1 MKINLIRDRLFRTVV
16 RSCFALAV
24 IGISD
29 QTAAANGHESRAA
42 FQQSII
48 KGKVVDAEGKPLVG
62 ATIKVKGT
70 TVYAIADK
78 DGAYSIQAQP
88 QSVLVISSIGFATQ
102 EIVAGNRAVINITLL
117 EDVGRLGEV
126 VVTGY
131 QTVNKRQFTG
141 AASTIKAT
149 DAKREGINDV
159 SRMLEGQVAG
169 VSVQNVSG
177 TFGAAPKIRIR
188 GATSISGDNKPLWV
202 VDGIILED
210 VVNVSNEQLSTGDP
224 STLIGSS
231 VAGLN
236 PDDIESFEILK
247 DAAATSLYG
256 ARAMNGVIVIT
267 TKKGKIGVS
276 KVSYTGNFST
286 YLKPSYSQF
295 NIMNSYDQVSM
306 YAEMERKGW
315 LNFGATSRFPN
326 GGIYVKMADMIN
338 EYNESNGKFGL
349 KNNPESRR
357 AFLERYAN
365 ANTNWFDVLFRNSF
379 MQEHALSISNGTDK
393 AQLYVSTSYLNDSGW
408 TIADHVERFTGNVR
422 ATFTPNDKLSYGLI
436 TQGSVRNQKAPGTL
450 GRVSDPVT
458 GQYNRDF
465 DINPFS
471 YALNTSRALTAYDE
485 NGKPEYFRRNFAPF
499 NILNELENNS
509 INLNFLDFKV
519 QGELKYNIFKNLKY
533 AFEGAYRYAK
543 TNQEHSIKENSNMPM
558 AYRAAGD
565 ATIRAANKFLYRDP
579 ENPEAEPI
587 VVLPYGGFYNTNDNY
602 LKSYN
607 LRNSLEFNERFKEDH
622 QLRVYA
628 FTELR
633 YADRQFKNFNGYG
646 YQFDKGGIPYL
657 DPNFVKMIV
666 EGNSDYYGMER
677 RFDRFLAYGLNAGY
691 TFKDKYNVAGTV
703 RYDGSN
709 LMGKTRTARWLPT
722 WNVSGSWNVDGEDFF
737 KKQTFLNRATVRA
750 SYGLTASSGPAT
762 NSSVVLLNAATKRPY
777 LSERESAIDIINL
790 ENSEL
795 TWEKL
800 YKTNIGFDVAFAD
813 NKVTLSMDY
822 YKHKSY
828 DLIGLIRTGG
838 IGGEA
843 VKLANYADMD
853 ANGIEFTLGTKILDQ
868 SKLKWNTQL
877 NFAFNKSKITKLK
890 NEPNIWS
897 LIGPE
902 GGAKEGYPQRGL
914 FSLKYEGL
922 NQENGTPQ
930 FLNEDGKIS
939 DAVYLQSLKTEHLV
953 YEGSIDPKLTGGF
966 FNNIGYG
973 NFKLSAL
980 LTFSTGNVIRLNPA
994 FNNSYSDLDAAPEEF
1009 ISRWE
1014 LYGEN
1019 ATPSILDK
1027 RQEGRLVNS
1036 FPYNNYNY
1044 STQRVAKGD
1053 FIRLKQVN
1061 LSYDVPSKLASKL
1074 KLANCSLS
1082 LVANNLWL
1090 IYSDKALNGQD
1101 PEFFSSGG
1109 VAMPI
1114 PKQFTLSLK
1123 VGL

>member
-1 MKINLIRDRLFRTVV
+1 MKINLIRDHLYKVMI
-16 RSCFALAV
+16 RSCFLLAL
-24 IGISD
+24 IGVCCQSM
-29 QTAAANGHESRAA
+29 AANTAVHWRGSM
-42 FQQSII
+42 QQLI
-48 KGKVVDAEGKPLVG
+48 KGRVTDAQGLPLTG
-62 ATIKVKGT
+62 ATVNIKGT
-70 TVYAIADK
+70 KIFAVTDK
-78 DGAYSIQAQP
+78 DGHYSIAA
-88 QSVLVISSIGFATQ
+88 SDNAILIIRSIGFTTQ
-102 EIVAGNRAVINITLL
+102 ETTVGNRSTINITLL
-117 EDVGRLGEV
+117 EDVGKLGEV

-131 QTVNKRQFTG
+131 QTVKKRQFTG
-141 AASTIKAT
+141 ASTTIKAA
-149 DAKREGINDV
+149 DAKRDGITDV

-256 ARAMNGVIVIT
+256 ARAMNGVIVIS
-267 TKKGKIGVS
+267 TKKGKIGTS
-276 KVSYTGNFST
+276 KVSYTGNLST
-286 YLKPSYSQF
+286 YLKPSYDQF

-315 LNFGATSRFPN
+315 LNFGATSRFSN
-326 GGIYVKMADMIN
+326 GGIYVKMADLIN
-338 EYNESNGKFGL
+338 QYDESKGQFGI
-349 KNNPESRR
+349 KNDPLSRR

-365 ANTNWFDVLFRNSF
+365 ANTNWFDVLFKNSL
-379 MQEHALSISNGTDK
+379 MQEHAVSVSNGTEK
-393 AQLYVSTSYLNDSGW
+393 AQLYVSSSYLKDNGW
-408 TIADHVERFTGNVR
+408 TVGDEVERFTGNVR
-422 ATFTPNDKLSYGLI
+422 ATFTPNERLSYGFI
-436 TQGSVRNQKAPGTL
+436 TQGSVRNQRAPGSL
-450 GRVSDPVT
+450 GRVSDPVS

-485 NGKPEYFRRNFAPF
+485 QGNLEYFRRNFAPF

-519 QGELKYNIFKNLKY
+519 QGDLKYNFLKNLKY

-543 TNQEHSIKENSNMPM
+543 TNQEHSITEHSNMPM
-558 AYRAAGD
+558 AYRADGD

-587 VVLPYGGFYNTNDNY
+587 VVLPYGGFYNTNSTY

-607 LRNSLEFNERFKEDH
+607 LRNSLEFSERFNDVH
-622 QLRVYA
+622 QLRVYG
-628 FTELR
+628 FSELR
-633 YADRQFKNFNGYG
+633 YADRQFTDFNGYG

-666 EGNSDYYGMER
+666 EGNSNYYSMER
-677 RFDRFLAYGLNAGY
+677 RYDRFLAYGVNGGY
-691 TFKDKYNVAGTV
+691 TYKDRYNVAGTL

-722 WNVSGSWNVDGEDFF
+722 WNLSGSWNIDGETFF
-737 KKQTFLNRATVRA
+737 QKQKFLTRATLRA

-777 LSERESAIDIINL
+777 LSERESAISIMNL

-800 YKTNIGFDVAFAD
+800 YKTNIGFDVSMA
-813 NKVTLSMDY
+813 NNVVTLAVDY

-828 DLIGLIRTGG
+828 DLIGLIRNGG
-838 IGGEA
+838 VGGEA
-843 VKLANYADMD
+843 VKVANYADMD
-853 ANGIEFTLGTKILDQ
+853 AHGFEFTLGTKILDHTA
-868 SKLKWNTQL
+868 LKWNAQL
-877 NFAFNKSKITKLK
+877 NFGFNKSEITKLK

-902 GGAKEGYPQRGL
+902 GGAREGYPQRGL
-914 FSLKYEGL
+914 FSIKYEGL
-922 NQENGTPQ
+922 NKETGVPN
-930 FLNEDGKIS
+930 FLNEEGKVS
-939 DAVYLQSLKTEHLV
+939 DAVYLQSLKTAHLV
-953 YEGSIDPKLTGGF
+953 YEGSVDPKLTGGL
-966 FNNIGYG
+966 FNNISYK

-980 LTFSTGNVIRLNPA
+980 ITFSAGNVIRLNPA
-994 FNNSYSDLDAAPEEF
+994 FRSVYSELDATPEEF
-1009 ISRWE
+1009 INRWI
-1014 LYGEN
+1014 LYGDA
-1019 ATPSILDK
+1019 ATPSVLD
-1027 RQEGRLVNS
+1027 RRNEAQLVNS
-1036 FPYNNYNY
+1036 YPYNNYNY
-1044 STQRVAKGD
+1044 STERVAKGD

-1061 LSYDVPSKLASKL
+1061 LSYNIPAKLSSKL
-1074 KLANCSLS
+1074 KLSNCAVS
-1082 LVANNLWL
+1082 LVGNNLWL
-1090 IYSDKALNGQD
+1090 MYSDKALNGQD

>member
-1 MKINLIRDRLFRTVV
+1 MKINLIRDQLYKMMI
-16 RSCFALAV
+16 RSCFLLA
-24 IGISD
+24 
-29 QTAAANGHESRAA
+29 
-42 FQQSII
+42 
-48 KGKVVDAEGKPLVG
+48 LVG
-62 ATIKVKGT
+62 ICSQTLAAKTYSSKAFLIQQIVKGRIT
-70 TVYAIADK
+70 DAQGLPIIGATVHVKGSKTYAATDK
-78 DGAYSIQAQP
+78 DGNYGINAPGDATLIVSF
-88 QSVLVISSIGFATQ
+88 IGFTTQ
-102 EIVAGNRAVINITLL
+102 EIAVNNRTAINVKLA
-117 EDVGRLGEV
+117 EEVGRLGEV

-131 QTVNKRQFTG
+131 QTVKKRQFTG
-141 AASTIKAT
+141 SSTTIKAE
-149 DAKREGINDV
+149 DAKREGISDV

-177 TFGAAPKIRIR
+177 TFGAAPKIRVR

-267 TKKGKIGVS
+267 TKKGKIGMA
-276 KVSYTGNFST
+276 KVSYTGNLST
-286 YLKPSYSQF
+286 YLKPSYNQF

-315 LNFGATSRFPN
+315 LNFGATSRFAN
-326 GGIYVKMADMIN
+326 GGIYVKMADLIN
-338 EYNESNGKFGL
+338 QYDESNGTFGV
-349 KNNPESRR
+349 KNDPLSRR

-365 ANTNWFDVLFRNSF
+365 ANTNWFDILFKNSI
-379 MQEHALSISNGTDK
+379 MQEHAVSVSNGTDK
-393 AQLYVSTSYLNDSGW
+393 AQLYVSSSYLKDNGW
-408 TIADHVERFTGNVR
+408 TVGDQVERFTGNVR
-422 ATFTPNDKLSYGLI
+422 ATFTPNERLSYGFI
-436 TQGSVRNQKAPGTL
+436 TQGSVRNQKAPGSL
-450 GRVSDPVT
+450 GRVSDPVS
-458 GQYNRDF
+458 GQFNRDF

-485 NGKPEYFRRNFAPF
+485 NGNLEYFRRNFAPF

-509 INLNFLDFKV
+509 IDLSFLDFKV
-519 QGELKYNIFKNLKY
+519 QGDLKYNILKNLKY

-543 TNQEHSIKENSNMPM
+543 TNQEHSITENSNMPM
-558 AYRAAGD
+558 AYRADGD

-587 VVLPYGGFYNTNDNY
+587 VVLPYGGFYNTTDTY

-607 LRNSLEFNERFKEDH
+607 LRNSLEFNERFNDIH
-622 QLRVYA
+622 QLRVYG
-628 FTELR
+628 FSELR

-657 DPNFVKMIV
+657 DPNFVRMIV
-666 EGNSDYYGMER
+666 EGNSNYYGMER

-691 TFKDKYNVAGTV
+691 TYKDKYNVAGTL

-722 WNVSGSWNVDGEDFF
+722 WNLSGSWNIDGEEFF
-737 KKQTFLNRATVRA
+737 KKQTFLNRATLRA

-762 NSSVVLLNAATKRPY
+762 NSSVVLLNAATNRPY
-777 LSERESAIDIINL
+777 LTERESAISIINL

-800 YKTNIGFDVAFAD
+800 YKTNVGFDVSMANNA
-813 NKVTLSMDY
+813 VTLTADY
-822 YKHKSY
+822 YNHKSY

-843 VKLANYADMD
+843 VKIANYADMD
-853 ANGIEFTLGTKILDQ
+853 AHGIEFTLGTKVLNQ
-868 SKLKWNTQL
+868 TAVKWNTQL
-877 NFAFNKSKITKLK
+877 NFGYNKSVITNLK

-897 LIGPE
+897 LIGPD

-914 FSLKYEGL
+914 FSLQYKGL
-922 NQENGTPQ
+922 NTVNGVPK
-930 FLNEDGKIS
+930 FINEEGKES

-966 FNNIGYG
+966 FNNVSYK

-980 LTFSTGNVIRLNPA
+980 VTFSAGNVIRLNPA
-994 FNNSYSDLDAAPEEF
+994 FRSVYSELDATPEEF
-1009 ISRWE
+1009 INRWI
-1014 LYGEN
+1014 LYGEA
-1019 ATPSILDK
+1019 ATPSVLD
-1027 RQEGRLVNS
+1027 RRNEAQLVNS

-1044 STQRVAKGD
+1044 STERVAKGD
-1053 FIRLKQVN
+1053 FIRVKQIN
-1061 LSYDVPSKLASKL
+1061 LSYNIPTSLSSKL
-1074 KLANCSLS
+1074 KLSNCSLS
-1082 LVANNLWL
+1082 LVGNNLWL
-1090 IYSDKALNGQD
+1090 LYSDKALNGQD

>member
-1 MKINLIRDRLFRTVV
+1 MNVNLIRDRLFKTVV
-16 RSCFALAV
+16 RSCFALALL
-24 IGISD
+24 GMCGE
-29 QTAAANGHESRAA
+29 AAHAGPHESRAVM
-42 FQQSII
+42 QQHII
-48 KGKVVDAEGKPLVG
+48 KGKIIDAEGKPLVG

-70 TVYAIADK
+70 AVYAIADK
-78 DGAYSIQAQP
+78 DGAYTIQASGQA
-88 QSVLVISSIGFATQ
+88 VLVISSIGFVTQ
-102 EIVAGNRAVINITLL
+102 EIAVSGRTNFNITLA
-117 EDVGRLGEV
+117 EEVGRLGEV

-141 AASTIKAT
+141 AATTVKAT
-149 DAKREGINDV
+149 DAKRDGITDV

-267 TKKGKIGVS
+267 TKKGKIGIS

-295 NIMNSYDQVSM
+295 NVMNSYDQVSM

-326 GGIYVKMADMIN
+326 GGIYVKMADLIN
-338 EYNESNGKFGL
+338 EYDETKGQFGI

-365 ANTNWFDVLFRNSF
+365 ANTNWFDVLFKNSF
-379 MQEHALSISNGTDK
+379 MQEHAISISNGTDK
-393 AQLYVSTSYLNDSGW
+393 SQLYVSTSYLNDGGW
-408 TIADHVERFTGNVR
+408 TVADHVERFTGNVR
-422 ATFTPNDKLSYGLI
+422 ATFTPNDRLSYGLI
-436 TQGSVRNQKAPGTL
+436 TQGSIRNQRAPGTL
-450 GRVSDPVT
+450 GRVSDPVS
-458 GQYNRDF
+458 GQFNRDF

-471 YALNTSRALTAYDE
+471 YALNTSRALTPYDE
-485 NGKPEYFRRNFAPF
+485 NGNLEYFRRNFAPF
-499 NILNELENNS
+499 NILNELKNNTIDLS
-509 INLNFLDFKV
+509 FIDFKV
-519 QGELKYNIFKNLKY
+519 QGELKYKILKNLKY

-543 TNQEHSIKENSNMPM
+543 TNQEHSIRENSNMPM
-558 AYRAAGD
+558 AYRADGD

-587 VVLPYGGFYNTNDNY
+587 VVLPYGGFYNTNDNS

-607 LRNSLEFNERFKEDH
+607 LRNSLEFNERFKGDH
-622 QLRVYA
+622 QLRVYG
-628 FTELR
+628 FSELR

-646 YQFDKGGIPYL
+646 YQFDKGGVPYL

-666 EGNSDYYGMER
+666 EGNSDYFGMER
-677 RFDRFLAYGLNAGY
+677 RYDRFLAYGLNAGY
-691 TFKDKYNVAGTV
+691 TYKDKYNFGGTV

-722 WNVSGSWNVDGEDFF
+722 WNISGSWNIDGEPFF
-737 KKQTFLNRATVRA
+737 KKQTLLSRATFRA

-762 NSSVVLLNAATKRPY
+762 NSSVVLLNAATRRPY
-777 LSERESAIDIINL
+777 LGERESAIDIINL

-800 YKTNIGFDVAFAD
+800 YKTNIGFDVGLAD
-813 NKVTLSMDY
+813 NKFSLAMDY
-822 YKHKSY
+822 YSHKSY
-828 DLIGLIRTGG
+828 DLIGLIRNGG

-853 ANGIEFTLGTKILDQ
+853 AHGLEVTLGAKVLDH
-868 SKLKWNTQL
+868 SLVKWNTQL
-877 NFAFNKSKITKLK
+877 NFAFNKSRITKLK

-897 LIGPE
+897 LIGPD

-914 FSLKYEGL
+914 FSLQYEGL
-922 NQENGTPQ
+922 NKTNGTPQ
-930 FLNEDGKIS
+930 FINEEGVVS
-939 DAVYLQSLKTEHLV
+939 DAVYLQSLKTAHLV

-966 FNNIGYG
+966 FNNISYK

-980 LTFSTGNVIRLNPA
+980 ITFSAGNVIRLNPA
-994 FNNSYSDLDAAPEEF
+994 FKSSYSELDAAPEEF
-1009 ISRWE
+1009 ISRWV
-1014 LYGEN
+1014 LYGD
-1019 ATPSILDK
+1019 AASPSIPDK
-1027 RQEGRLVNS
+1027 REEGRLVNS

-1044 STQRVAKGD
+1044 STERVAKGD

-1061 LSYDVPSKLASKL
+1061 LSYDIPAKIASRL
-1074 KLANCSLS
+1074 NLTNCSLS

-1090 IYSDKALNGQD
+1090 MYSDKALNGQD